1 MRVDKKLLEIRAKFR
16 DFYNRELRDD
26 YKEFESVR
34 KKRLLLFILILI
46 GGVFLYTILRNFF
59 YRDDFLSSSEGNF
72 LSIFSSVILLG
83 LVFIYRNYSR
93 TIKNLVMDKILSFF
107 GDIKY
112 GGTGVSSFDIKS
124 SDLFSNYE
132 SFNQYTDD
140 NFYGSYNGV
149 NLSISEQKLVIDNYN
164 YTRSNQ
170 IRNKKDVIFSGFF
183 VLLEFDKKFN
193 GKTVCFDK
201 KILSYYWL
209 FVLFFICGSG
219 MSIYASL
226 GDKDF
231 IKMISFF
238 VLSVLVFFVYHIVK
252 YKTGRKS
259 DVNLEDVVFSKKWKV
274 MATDQIEARYLLTPA
289 FMERM
294 LKVKKLF
301 RSRNIEFS
309 FFDNKLLIAIH
320 TNKNMFETANLF
332 HSALSYHKMQ
342 DVVHQFYS
350 IFSIIDILKIKGDE

>member
-1 MRVDKKLLEIRAKFR
+1 
-16 DFYNRELRDD
+16 
-26 YKEFESVR
+26 
-34 KKRLLLFILILI
+34 
-46 GGVFLYTILRNFF
+46 
-59 YRDDFLSSSEGNF
+59 
-72 LSIFSSVILLG
+72 
-83 LVFIYRNYSR
+83 
-93 TIKNLVMDKILSFF
+93 MDKILSFF

-132 SFNQYTDD
+132 AFNQYTDD

-164 YTRSNQ
+164 YTISNQ
-170 IRNKKDVIFSGFF
+170 RRNKKDVIFSGFF

-209 FVLFFICGSG
+209 FVLFFICVNG
-219 MSIYASL
+219 MSIYASF

-238 VLSVLVFFVYHIVK
+238 VLSVLVFFVYYIVK
-252 YKTGRKS
+252 YKTERKS